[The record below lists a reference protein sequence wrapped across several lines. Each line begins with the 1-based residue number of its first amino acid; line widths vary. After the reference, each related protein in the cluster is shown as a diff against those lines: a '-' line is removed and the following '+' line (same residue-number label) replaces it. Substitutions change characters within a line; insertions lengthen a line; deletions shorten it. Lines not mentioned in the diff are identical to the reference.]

1 MLIGYIKVSQHQ
13 QQEKKQALKVLSLML
28 NCGVHEFEQAESVTL
43 ESIWP
48 FNNFLSKPLLPA
60 PSPSK
65 VVTSQA
71 ESVTNESHAPASR
84 SFTEMLMQYVDR
96 D

>member
-28 NCGVHEFEQAESVTL
+28 NCGINEFEQAESVTL

-48 FNNFLSKPLLPA
+48 FNNFLSKPVVPT

-65 VVTSQA
+65 VVTAQV
-71 ESVTNESHAPASR
+71 ESVTNEPHVPSR
-84 SFTEMLMQYVDR
+84 SFTELLMQYVDR